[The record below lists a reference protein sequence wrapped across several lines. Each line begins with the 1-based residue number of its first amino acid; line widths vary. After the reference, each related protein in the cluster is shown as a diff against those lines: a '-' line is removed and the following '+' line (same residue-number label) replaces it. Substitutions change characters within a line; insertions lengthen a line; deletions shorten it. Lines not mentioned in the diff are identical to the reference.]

1 MIPYG
6 RQNIIEEDI
15 NSVVNVMKSDFLT
28 QGPITPKFEDELKT
42 YCKAN
47 FAVAVVNATSAL
59 HISCLALGVK
69 KGDFVWTSPISFV
82 ASANAAL
89 YCGAEVD
96 FVDSDLDS
104 YNMCVNSLEEK
115 LINAKKKGKLPKVV
129 MPVHLAGQSCE
140 MKKIYELSQKYNFRI
155 IEDASHSIGAEYL
168 NEKVGNCKYS
178 DITVFSFHPVKIITT
193 CEGGACMTNDKDL
206 YEKLYRLR
214 SHGIVR
220 NQEDMEN
227 ISHGSWYY
235 EQIDLGFNY
244 RLNDLQ
250 AALGI
255 SQLQRIDNFVKLRHE
270 VSEFYY
276 KNLNGIENI
285 ILPKQ
290 SKNTYS
296 SFHLFVIRVLA
307 SSKDAYS
314 RKNLFDKLRN
324 NGIFVNI
331 HYIPIYKQPFYKK
344 LGYKNLEN
352 TETYYKQAI
361 SIPIYP
367 YLKKR
372 ELNKIL
378 SVIKSDQNFQ
388 TLF

>member
-6 RQNIIEEDI
+6 KQNIINQDI
-15 NSVVNVMKSDFLT
+15 KSVIDVLKSDFLT
-28 QGPITPKFEDELKT
+28 QGPITPKFEKKLAE
-42 YCKAN
+42 YCNSKYS
-47 FAVAVVNATSAL
+47 VAVVNATSAL

-69 KGDFVWTSPISFV
+69 NGDLVWTSPISFV

-96 FVDSDLDS
+96 FVDINLDS
-104 YNMCVNSLEEK
+104 YNMCVSSLEKK

-129 MPVHLAGQSCE
+129 IPVHLAGQSCE
-140 MKKIYELSQKYNFRI
+140 MKEIHELSQKYNFRI
-155 IEDASHSIGAEYL
+155 IEDASHAIGAEYL

-193 CEGGACMTNDKDL
+193 CEGGACMTNDKGL
-206 YEKLYRLR
+206 FEKLYKLR

-235 EQIDLGFNY
+235 EQIDLGFNF

-250 AALGI
+250 SALGI
-255 SQLQRIDNFVKLRHE
+255 SQLQRLDHFVKLRHE
-270 VSEFYY
+270 VSKFY
-276 KNLNGIENI
+276 NDTLNGIENI

-296 SFHLFVIRVLA
+296 SYHLFIIRVA
-307 SSKDAYS
+307 SNDSNS

-324 NGIFVNI
+324 NGIFVNV
-331 HYIPIYKQPFYKK
+331 HYIPIYKQPYYKK

-352 TETYYKQAI
+352 AEIYYNQAI

-367 YLKKR
+367 YLKKS
-372 ELNKIL
+372 ELNKIV
-378 SVIKSDQNFQ
+378 SVIKSEQNFQ

>member
-6 RQNIIEEDI
+6 KQNIINQDI
-15 NSVVNVMKSDFLT
+15 KSVIDVLKSDFLT
-28 QGPITPKFEDELKT
+28 QGPITPKFEKKLAE
-42 YCKAN
+42 YCNSKYS
-47 FAVAVVNATSAL
+47 VAVVNATSAL

-69 KGDFVWTSPISFV
+69 KGDLVWTSPISFV

-96 FVDSDLDS
+96 FVDINLDS
-104 YNMCVNSLEEK
+104 YNMCVSSLEKK

-129 MPVHLAGQSCE
+129 IPVHLAGQSCE
-140 MKKIYELSQKYNFRI
+140 MKEIHELSQKYNFRI
-155 IEDASHSIGAEYL
+155 IEDASHAIGAEYL

-193 CEGGACMTNDKDL
+193 CEGGACMTNDKDHF
-206 YEKLYRLR
+206 EKLCKLR

-235 EQIDLGFNY
+235 EQIDLGFNF

-250 AALGI
+250 SALGI
-255 SQLQRIDNFVKLRHE
+255 SQLQRLDYFVKLRHE
-270 VSEFYY
+270 VSKFY
-276 KNLNGIENI
+276 NDTLDNIENI

-296 SFHLFVIRVLA
+296 SYHLFIIRVA
-307 SSKDAYS
+307 SNDSNS
-314 RKNLFDKLRN
+314 RKNLFEKLRN
-324 NGIFVNI
+324 NGIFVNV
-331 HYIPIYKQPFYKK
+331 HYIPIYKQPYYKK

-352 TETYYKQAI
+352 AEIYYNQAI

-367 YLKKR
+367 YLKKS
-372 ELNKIL
+372 ELNKIV
-378 SVIKSDQNFQ
+378 SVIKSEQNFQ

>member
-6 RQNIIEEDI
+6 KQNIINQDI
-15 NSVVNVMKSDFLT
+15 KSVIDVLKSDFLT
-28 QGPITPKFEDELKT
+28 QGPITPKFEKKLAE
-42 YCKAN
+42 YCNSKYS
-47 FAVAVVNATSAL
+47 VAVVNATSAL

-69 KGDFVWTSPISFV
+69 KGDLVWTSPISFV

-96 FVDSDLDS
+96 FVDINLDS
-104 YNMCVNSLEEK
+104 YNMCVSSLEKK

-129 MPVHLAGQSCE
+129 IPVHLAGQSCE
-140 MKKIYELSQKYNFRI
+140 MKEIHELSQKYNFRI
-155 IEDASHSIGAEYL
+155 IEDASHAIGAEYL

-206 YEKLYRLR
+206 FEKLYKLR

-235 EQIDLGFNY
+235 EQIDLGFNF

-250 AALGI
+250 SALGI
-255 SQLQRIDNFVKLRHE
+255 SQLQRLDHFVKLRHE
-270 VSEFYY
+270 VSKFY
-276 KNLNGIENI
+276 NDTLNVIENI

-296 SFHLFVIRVLA
+296 SYHLFIIRVA
-307 SSKDAYS
+307 SNDSNS

-324 NGIFVNI
+324 NGIFVNV
-331 HYIPIYKQPFYKK
+331 HYIPIYKQPYYKK

-352 TETYYKQAI
+352 AEIYYNQAI

-367 YLKKR
+367 YLKKS
-372 ELNKIL
+372 ELNKIV
-378 SVIKSDQNFQ
+378 SVIKSEQNFQ

>member
-6 RQNIIEEDI
+6 KQNIINQDI
-15 NSVVNVMKSDFLT
+15 KSVIDVLKSDFLT
-28 QGPITPKFEDELKT
+28 QGPITPKFEKKLAE
-42 YCKAN
+42 YCNSKYS
-47 FAVAVVNATSAL
+47 VAVVNATSAL

-69 KGDFVWTSPISFV
+69 KGDLVWTSPISFV

-96 FVDSDLDS
+96 FVDINLDS

-129 MPVHLAGQSCE
+129 IPVHLAGQSCE
-140 MKKIYELSQKYNFRI
+140 MKEIYELSQKYNFRI
-155 IEDASHSIGAEYL
+155 IEDASHAIGAEYL

-206 YEKLYRLR
+206 FEKLYKLR

-235 EQIDLGFNY
+235 EQIDLGFNF

-250 AALGI
+250 SALGI
-255 SQLQRIDNFVKLRHE
+255 SQLQRLDYFVNQRHE
-270 VSEFYY
+270 VSKFY
-276 KNLNGIENI
+276 NDTLNGIENI

-296 SFHLFVIRVLA
+296 SYHLFIIRVA
-307 SSKDAYS
+307 STDSNS

-324 NGIFVNI
+324 NGIFVNV
-331 HYIPIYKQPFYKK
+331 HYIPIYKQPYYKK
-344 LGYKNLEN
+344 LGYKNLKN
-352 TETYYKQAI
+352 TETYYSQAI

-367 YLKKR
+367 YLKKS
-372 ELNKIL
+372 ELKKIV
-378 SVIKSDQNFQ
+378 SVIKSEQNFQ

>member
-1 MIPYG
+1 
-6 RQNIIEEDI
+6 
-15 NSVVNVMKSDFLT
+15 
-28 QGPITPKFEDELKT
+28 
-42 YCKAN
+42 
-47 FAVAVVNATSAL
+47 
-59 HISCLALGVK
+59 
-69 KGDFVWTSPISFV
+69 
-82 ASANAAL
+82 
-89 YCGAEVD
+89 
-96 FVDSDLDS
+96 
-104 YNMCVNSLEEK
+104 
-115 LINAKKKGKLPKVV
+115 
-129 MPVHLAGQSCE
+129 
-140 MKKIYELSQKYNFRI
+140 
-155 IEDASHSIGAEYL
+155 
-168 NEKVGNCKYS
+168 
-178 DITVFSFHPVKIITT
+178 
-193 CEGGACMTNDKDL
+193 MTNDKDL

-220 NQEDMEN
+220 NQDDMEN

-250 AALGI
+250 AVRNKSI
-255 SQLQRIDNFVKLRHE
+255 TKIDDFIKSRHE

-296 SFHLFVIRVLA
+296 SFHLFVIRVSV

-378 SVIKSDQNFQ
+378 SVIKSEQNFQ
-388 TLF
+388 TLFFRNNVR

>member
-6 RQNIIEEDI
+6 KQNIINQDI
-15 NSVVNVMKSDFLT
+15 KSVIDVLKSDFLT
-28 QGPITPKFEDELKT
+28 QGPITPKFEKKLAE
-42 YCKAN
+42 YCNSKYS
-47 FAVAVVNATSAL
+47 VAVVNATSAL

-69 KGDFVWTSPISFV
+69 KGDLVWTSPISFV

-96 FVDSDLDS
+96 FVDINLDS
-104 YNMCVNSLEEK
+104 YNMCVSSLEKK

-129 MPVHLAGQSCE
+129 IPVHLAGQSCE
-140 MKKIYELSQKYNFRI
+140 MKEIHELSQKYNFRI
-155 IEDASHSIGAEYL
+155 IEDASHAIGAEYL

-193 CEGGACMTNDKDL
+193 CEGGACMTNDKDHF
-206 YEKLYRLR
+206 EKLCKLR

-235 EQIDLGFNY
+235 EQIDLGFNF

-250 AALGI
+250 SALGI
-255 SQLQRIDNFVKLRHE
+255 SQLQRLDHFVKLRHE
-270 VSEFYY
+270 VSKFY
-276 KNLNGIENI
+276 NGTLNVIENI

-296 SFHLFVIRVLA
+296 SYHLFIIRVA
-307 SSKDAYS
+307 SNDSNS

-324 NGIFVNI
+324 NGIFVNV
-331 HYIPIYKQPFYKK
+331 HYIPIYKQPYYKK

-352 TETYYKQAI
+352 AEIYYNQAI

-367 YLKKR
+367 YLNKS
-372 ELNKIL
+372 ELNKIV
-378 SVIKSDQNFQ
+378 SVIKSEQNFQ

>member
-6 RQNIIEEDI
+6 KQNIIKEDI
-15 NSVVNVMKSDFLT
+15 KAVTEVLKSNFLT
-28 QGPITPKFEDELKT
+28 QGPITPKFEDELKK
-42 YCKAN
+42 YCNTN

-69 KGDFVWTSPISFV
+69 KGDIVWTSPISFV

-96 FVDSDLDS
+96 FVDISLES

-115 LINAKKKGKLPKVV
+115 LISAKKKGKLPKVLI
-129 MPVHLAGQSCE
+129 PVHLAGQSCD
-140 MKKIYELSQKYNFRI
+140 MKKIYELSQQYNFSI
-155 IEDASHSIGAEYL
+155 IEDASHAIGAEYL

-193 CEGGACMTNDKDL
+193 CEGGACMTNNKDL

-235 EQIDLGFNY
+235 EQIDLGFNF

-250 AALGI
+250 SALGI
-255 SQLQRIDNFVKLRHE
+255 SQLQRIDHFVKLRHE
-270 VSEFYY
+270 VSEYY
-276 KNLNGIENI
+276 FENLNKIENI
-285 ILPKQ
+285 IIPKQ
-290 SKNTYS
+290 DKNTYS
-296 SFHLFVIRVLA
+296 SFHLFIIRVT
-307 SSKDAYS
+307 SVDDKS

-324 NGIFVNI
+324 NGIFVNV
-331 HYIPIYKQPFYKK
+331 HYIPIYKQPYYKK
-344 LGYKNLEN
+344 LGYKNLKN

-367 YLKKR
+367 YLKKS
-372 ELNKIL
+372 ELNKIV